1 MKNTPIFAKIGKGNN
16 MTVNVHINAK
26 HSANFAEIV
35 TACCAV
41 IGVGLAAYALTK
53 LQDAAEDFKR
63 PFKALKRRFF
73 KKGE

>member
-1 MKNTPIFAKIGKGNN
+1 

-26 HSANFAEIV
+26 HSANLAEII

>member
-1 MKNTPIFAKIGKGNN
+1 

-41 IGVGLAAYALTK
+41 IGIGLAAYALTK

>member
-1 MKNTPIFAKIGKGNN
+1 MKNTPIFVKIGKGNN

-41 IGVGLAAYALTK
+41 LGVGLAVYTLTK

>member
-1 MKNTPIFAKIGKGNN
+1 

-63 PFKALKRRFF
+63 PLKALKRRFF

>member
-1 MKNTPIFAKIGKGNN
+1 
-16 MTVNVHINAK
+16 MTVNVHINTK
-26 HSANFAEIV
+26 RIANFAEIV